1 MDLVNLCF
9 KKMRDDMLIE
19 EVKNRDLFVKF
30 SFMNFL
36 NHVLLALDID
46 EKIVEIESTE
56 QIYFKL
62 NEMPRIFN
70 RFLDFKAIT
79 KSGKI
84 LLFEFKKDPLRTSD
98 LKQVF
103 DYYVN
108 EFTKTDN
115 VLEAIIISLSP
126 KGRITE
132 YSESQLTHKPTII
145 KTKKINKQKD
155 LKIIRNKLDNNKQLT
170 IQECALLITLPLFNI
185 DETEEEITEEVCN
198 YMKTKKNC
206 IPEEKLDEMI
216 IAIYLNI
223 IEYIPSKKR
232 QEELMEMIKMAEKTV
247 RLLESIEN
255 KGYDKGRMKLI
266 KNAIKN
272 HTIEEISEFL
282 NIPTTEVKK
291 YLKM

>member
-1 MDLVNLCF
+1 
-9 KKMRDDMLIE
+9 
-19 EVKNRDLFVKF
+19 
-30 SFMNFL
+30 
-36 NHVLLALDID
+36 
-46 EKIVEIESTE
+46 
-56 QIYFKL
+56 
-62 NEMPRIFN
+62 
-70 RFLDFKAIT
+70 
-79 KSGKI
+79 
-84 LLFEFKKDPLRTSD
+84 
-98 LKQVF
+98 
-103 DYYVN
+103 
-108 EFTKTDN
+108 
-115 VLEAIIISLSP
+115 
-126 KGRITE
+126 
-132 YSESQLTHKPTII
+132 LTHKPTII

-216 IAIYLNI
+216 IAMYLNI

-247 RLLESIEN
+247 RLIESIEN

-291 YLKM
+291 YLEM